1 MAVHLSIGRILS
13 IFMLPLLGLA
23 VVAAT
28 AHYPS
33 RSSPEAETALP
44 SQITAALPAYAA
56 ALAPLSA
63 GGEAE
68 PEAELEIAV
77 AAVPGVEAAVEA
89 EPARS
94 VTPSASTV
102 PVVPRRRVIIAR
114 LAAEPQRSAT
124 ILDSARSMSRPR
136 NLAPIPARA
145 PRTAQTASIAAQR
158 AATLFQSGAEI
169 KIKKDASV
177 YIAARNIPENDRL
190 LEAYSADRPNVGR
203 VSTRSGEAAAVPGLL
218 GIAAQAKRSQ
228 GGGQGSP
235 SYSLADAMRDAIWRK
250 DTAARL
256 KSLTTAQNAC
266 AKDAGGISARTHS
279 FGLAAG
285 C

>member
-1 MAVHLSIGRILS
+1 MAVHLSIRRIPS
-13 IFMLPLLGLA
+13 IFLLPLLGLA

-33 RSSPEAETALP
+33 RSGPEAETAP
-44 SQITAALPAYAA
+44 ASQITAAVPS
-56 ALAPLSA
+56 SA
-63 GGEAE
+63 MPVDAG
-68 PEAELEIAV
+68 PD
-77 AAVPGVEAAVEA
+77 P
-89 EPARS
+89 S
-94 VTPSASTV
+94 VTPSVTPSVATE
-102 PVVPRRRVIIAR
+102 PVVPRRRVNTAR
-114 LAAEPQRSAT
+114 LAAEPQRSAI
-124 ILDSARSMSRPR
+124 ILDSARSISRPR

-145 PRTAQTASIAAQR
+145 PRTAQTASIAAHR

-190 LEAYSADRPNVGR
+190 LEAYSTDWPNGGR
-203 VSTRSGEAAAVPGLL
+203 VSARSGEATAVPGLL

-228 GGGQGSP
+228 GGGQGNP
-235 SYSLADAMRDAIWRK
+235 GYSLADAMRDAIWRR

-266 AKDAGGISARTHS
+266 AKGAGGSSARTHS
-279 FGLAAG
+279 FGLSAV